1 MQCPTRVSTAIVL
14 SFLGLVTAAS
24 AQNQY
29 VILYPGTANP
39 SSTDLEI
46 YTPVA
51 GGLQH
56 RASVTVPPGT
66 FQFIPTP
73 DGLKYYV
80 FSTSGAPVSVLD
92 SAFQSVQPIASAI
105 TQAPTAAALTPDGT
119 KLLVLAGSNLYVIQT
134 SSDTLLNPGGLP
146 VCSTA
151 PFCGN
156 AIDLAVS
163 IDSQSAYVLSAGS
176 VGSATGTGVTAF
188 DISQANPV
196 VKGTTLTLAN
206 DPTSPPTGMVLS
218 PSGFLYVTNNYRLF
232 EIDPTVMK
240 VTTNGEIPIQAY
252 PGKPLVT
259 PDGQYVVM
267 VNERPS
273 QGGTILIVVAIATKT
288 VSSIPT
294 PLTVPGSKPA
304 VQETLVKLFP
314 EGEDISGTNHLFG
327 LGASGWLYDLSISS
341 TPSATETALDR
352 SLINGQTNP
361 PFTGVAFS
369 SELPPLQ
376 MYLTN
381 TASPGLLFDFDLTG
395 HNSVSVPVPNTPF
408 QLGTLG
414 VGPSTGGT
422 LLSGFNNNQV
432 VLAGAQSA
440 LPIVARLTDPQGR
453 GIYRGQIT
461 FTGST
466 GVVIAT
472 PTFVTGSGGY
482 AQTYFTAPSL
492 PGTYTITA
500 TAFGSGVNPLTF
512 TFTVPGII
520 GGGGTVSQG
529 GLVYKSGDGQLILD
543 VIQSSPMVVQVLDS
557 NGNPVSGTNVTFSM
571 VSGPGALEVT
581 NTTSDANGLAFTYFQ
596 PATVNAGF
604 YYQPSLIQA
613 SASIGAPINFTITSY
628 IAQKQ
633 DGSLAGDPAIYEDQT
648 SPALAG
654 TSPRTIAATAGSILK
669 GEYSVFISGNTPDTT
684 PIQGVGIRATN
695 DHSLTVCNPFSP
707 DYVATDPTRCE
718 TSQLPNAPSAVCLG
732 GASPAPANDPL
743 SDGRGRVTCDLQIGS
758 VVGTGQIWF
767 VIGEKQTLPAFTLVV
782 TPGLPSQMVIVN
794 GNNQSAKPGTPLP
807 VQYQVKVT
815 DASGNGL
822 GGQVVNWTVTPANG
836 AALSAASSTTNTN
849 GIAVVNVTLGNNS
862 GTVTIQ
868 GTLNSNSKLFT
879 VFTAT
884 ATVVV
889 STVTP
894 VSGDN
899 QSTFTNTQFANP
911 LVVVVKDAKGNPV
924 PNTTVN
930 FAATLGAIV
939 NPAIATT
946 GGDGTAST
954 RVTPGSSVG
963 TVVVSATASGVQA
976 IFSNLT
982 VSIAG
987 PQLSTASFLT
997 AGSMLPGLTPC
1008 GLSVVQATGI
1018 APGVTSTIQ
1027 PTGFGPNPTSLG
1039 PVQSLTIGGIAAP
1052 LTYVSNIA
1060 GVEQVGFQT
1069 PCEVPVGTTTVTMN
1083 VQGGTSTIG
1092 GVAVVAYSPGM
1103 FTSVASDGNTYAVAL
1118 RPDGT
1123 YIGPTNPAVQGE
1135 VIRVFV
1141 TGLGQTN
1148 PPISTNS
1155 AGVGNQLVTANI
1167 IGGVNN
1173 AGVLVVQ
1180 SEYVAGKI
1188 GTYFVDMQIPVDSQV
1203 GPYQPIAVAVAP
1215 ADGSPLIFGNG
1226 AYIPIVPLTQIP

>member
-1 MQCPTRVSTAIVL
+1 MSTAIVL
-14 SFLGLVTAAS
+14 FFLGLVTVAS

-29 VILYPGTANP
+29 VILYPGAANP
-39 SSTDLEI
+39 TSTDLEI
-46 YTPVA
+46 YTPIV

-73 DGLKYYV
+73 DGLKYYL
-80 FSTSGAPVSVLD
+80 FSTNGAPVSVLD
-92 SAFQSVQPIASAI
+92 SGFQSVQPIASAI

-134 SSDTLLNPGGLP
+134 SSDTVLNPGGLP
-146 VCSTA
+146 VCSA
-151 PFCGN
+151 AISCGN
-156 AIDLAVS
+156 GIDLAVS
-163 IDSQSAYVLSAGS
+163 IDSQSAYVLSAGT

-188 DISQANPV
+188 DISQATPV

-218 PSGFLYVTNNYRLF
+218 PAGFLYVTNNYRLF

-252 PGKPLVT
+252 PGKPLIT

-273 QGGTILIVVAIATKT
+273 QGGTLLIVVAIATKT

-294 PLTVPGSKPA
+294 PLTVPGSRPA
-304 VQETLVKLFP
+304 AEETLVKLYP
-314 EGEDISGTNHLFG
+314 EGADISGTNHLYG
-327 LGASGWLYDLSISS
+327 LGASGWLYDLTISS
-341 TPSATETALDR
+341 TPSAVETALDR

-369 SELPPLQ
+369 SELPPTQ

-381 TASPGLLFDFDLTG
+381 TTTPGQLFDFDLTG
-395 HNSVSVPVPNTPF
+395 HNSVSVGVPNSSL

-432 VLAGAQSA
+432 VAAGAQSA

-512 TFTVPGII
+512 TFTVPGIV

-543 VIQSSPMVVQVLDS
+543 VIQSSPMVVQVLDAS
-557 NGNPVSGTNVTFSM
+557 GNPVSGSNVTFSL

-581 NTTSDANGLAFTYFQ
+581 NTTSDINGLAYTYFQ
-596 PATVNAGF
+596 PGTVNAGF
-604 YYQPSLIQA
+604 YYQPSTIQA
-613 SASIGAPINFTITSY
+613 TSAIGAPINFTITSY

-648 SPALAG
+648 SPSLLG
-654 TSPRTIAATAGSILK
+654 PSPRTITATAGSILK
-669 GEYSVFISGNTPDTT
+669 GEYSVFISGNTPDTS
-684 PIQGVGIRATN
+684 PIQYVGIRATN
-695 DHSLTVCNPFSP
+695 NHNTTVCNPFSP
-707 DYVATDPTRCE
+707 DYVATDPTTCE
-718 TSQLPNAPSAVCLG
+718 SSQLPNTPYATCLG
-732 GASPAPANDPL
+732 GTTPAPANDPL

-782 TPGLPSQMVIVN
+782 SPGLPSQMTILN
-794 GNNQSAKPGTPLP
+794 GNNQSAKPGTALP

-836 AALSAASSTTNTN
+836 AALSATSSTTNTN
-849 GIAVVNVTLGNNS
+849 GVAVVNVTLGNNS

-868 GTLNSNSKLFT
+868 GTLASNSKLFS

-884 ATVVV
+884 STVVV
-889 STVTP
+889 ATVTP

-899 QSTFTNTQFANP
+899 QNTFTSTQFANP
-911 LVVVVKDAKGNPV
+911 VVVIVKDVNGNPV
-924 PNTTVN
+924 PNATVT
-930 FAATLGAIV
+930 FAATLGAIA
-939 NPAIATT
+939 NPATVTT
-946 GGDGTAST
+946 GSDGTASSRIT
-954 RVTPGSSVG
+954 AGGSPGSVL
-963 TVVVSATASGVQA
+963 VSATASGIQA
-976 IFSNLT
+976 IFSNLS

-987 PQLSTASFLT
+987 PQLSAASFLT

-1008 GLSVVQATGI
+1008 GLSVVQASGI

-1039 PVQSLTIGGIAAP
+1039 PVQSLMIGNIAAP
-1052 LTYVSNIA
+1052 LTYVSNIN

-1069 PCEVPVGTTTVTMN
+1069 PCDVPVGTTTVTMN
-1083 VQGGTSTIG
+1083 VQGGTSTIS
-1092 GVAVVAYSPGM
+1092 GVAVSAYSPGM
-1103 FTSVASDGNTYAVAL
+1103 FTQVASDGNTYAVAL
-1118 RPDGT
+1118 RPDGS

-1155 AGVGNQLVTANI
+1155 AGIGNQLVTANI

-1180 SEYVAGKI
+1180 SEYVAGQI
-1188 GTYFVDMQIPVDSQV
+1188 GTYFVDMQIPTDSQT

-1215 ADGSPLIFGNG
+1215 ADGGPLIFGNG
-1226 AYIPIVPLTQIP
+1226 AYIPIAPLNQIP